1 MQKIRYIYRYVNAT
15 ILFHWQVN
23 LVGFINSLPQGIRQL
38 FLNFIIKMFIN
49 RDGWDNAE
57 KVSKAHVG
65 KEKQLHGKSEELG
78 NDSFQS

>member
-1 MQKIRYIYRYVNAT
+1 MAIAGK
-15 ILFHWQVN
+15 
-23 LVGFINSLPQGIRQL
+23 LVEFKLSLAQGIRQVL
-38 FLNFIIKMFIN
+38 LNFIIKMFIN